1 MEQLKAELA
10 KKRKLLE
17 CKDLVSN
24 EKKFFKREEL
34 MRKEEEDYWKRQA
47 EKEEQQRR
55 KNKTSGG
62 DNSADSDRSEDE
74 LALLAKS
81 PEEMAKLKLKKFI
94 SNQSGANSSSD
105 VKSSL
110 GEERIMP
117 RKDVIRKLR
126 ERNEPILLFGESET
140 DAFRRLRKYEILE
153 PEASDKGLRND
164 FQVWLCN
171 DKKVH
176 LLIVLFLG
184 SDGKSGC
191 CIFGG
196 NCQGW
201 K

>member
-17 CKDLVSN
+17 CKSLVSN

-34 MRKEEEDYWKRQA
+34 IRKEEEDYWKRQA

-55 KNKTSGG
+55 KNKTNGG
-62 DNSADSDRSEDE
+62 DYNGDSDRNEEE

-94 SNQSGANSSSD
+94 FNQSGANSSSD
-105 VKSSL
+105 AKGGL

-126 ERNEPILLFGESET
+126 ERNEPILLFGESEI

-153 PEASDKGLRND
+153 PEAGDKGLRND
-164 FQVWLCN
+164 FQEAME
-171 DKKVH
+171 KVDAAY
-176 LLIVLFLG
+176 LEEIVKAG
-184 SDGKSGC
+184 SSESGKEAT
-191 CIFGG
+191 
-196 NCQGW
+196 
-201 K
+201 KRREPMM